1 MNHLTIYFF
10 SYSTFKK
17 IYVLFRFISLMP
29 ARLYA
34 LLQKKKTRSHN
45 NNVRKRSNKH
55 QLFCFTCILEIF
67 LEAGFKKASR
77 VLNRFL
83 LYVKLCKNSRWFVGN
98 NDDEQISAIICHC
111 LIFQEWRIGTPDE
124 NAYTN
129 PPFFDQ
135 VYSTHLSLII
145 TNTRLI
151 GKLDWITFL
160 SGGEGERDE

>member
-1 MNHLTIYFF
+1 M
-10 SYSTFKK
+10 
-17 IYVLFRFISLMP
+17 
-29 ARLYA
+29 
-34 LLQKKKTRSHN
+34 
-45 NNVRKRSNKH
+45 RKRSNKH

-111 LIFQEWRIGTPDE
+111 LIFQEWRIGIPDE

-160 SGGEGERDE
+160 SGGEGERARWIASKKIKRAVGRLLIVQCTKTTAFITTLPSSK